1 MNTPLLSSSS
11 TNAGALPK
19 WQQPEKVAGRLVLLG
34 LAGAG
39 IYYWGVILPFLVDM
53 VFDAVKLG
61 IGLGSLFVLFL
72 LATNKRIK
80 AGLWYAGQRILRTA
94 AGLFVNTDP
103 IGIMEDYISNTEKE
117 ARQMDAEVGHIEGA
131 HELVQRKLK
140 ANADQMQEYLALADA
155 ATRQGEKDAA
165 GSYASRAA
173 QLLDYNQ
180 RLQPMAT
187 TTANVS
193 VVMRQIL
200 KAALRQIDASKFKVG
215 LLKDEYE
222 LVKRTSSGM
231 RAAMNI
237 LRGDPDKKYF
247 FDLAT
252 DRVAQDMAQQL
263 GQIKQAMRYS
273 QEFVKEMDIQ
283 NGVMSEKGQRL
294 LDKYQKGEFSAIM
307 DQEPQPVRL
316 GTAAQARAKAT
327 DDAYGKLL
335 D

>member
-1 MNTPLLSSSS
+1 MNTLLTTTSD
-11 TNAGALPK
+11 TDTGLPK
-19 WQQPEKVAGRLVLLG
+19 WQKPEKMAGRVVLLG
-34 LAGAG
+34 AAGAAV
-39 IYYWGVILPFLVDM
+39 YYWGVILPFLVDM
-53 VFDAVKLG
+53 VFDTVKLG
-61 IGLGSLFVLFL
+61 IGLGALFVLFL
-72 LATNKRIK
+72 LVTNKRIQ
-80 AGLWYAGQRILRTA
+80 AGIWYAGQRVLRTM
-94 AGLFVNTDP
+94 AGIFVNTDP
-103 IGIMEDYISNTEKE
+103 IGIMQDYIRNTEQE
-117 ARQMDAEVGHIEGA
+117 ARKMDAEVTNIEGA
-131 HELVQRKLK
+131 HELVKRKLA
-140 ANADQMQEYLALADA
+140 ANTAQMKEYLALASSA
-155 ATRQGEKDAA
+155 ARQNEKDMAE
-165 GSYASRAA
+165 SYASRAA
-173 QLLDYNQ
+173 QLEDYNK

-200 KAALRQIDASKFKVG
+200 KAALRQIDGSKFKVN

-283 NGVMSEKGQRL
+283 NGVMSEKGQAL
-294 LDKYQKGEFSAIM
+294 LSKYQNGDFNAVLNEK
-307 DQEPQPVRL
+307 PQ
-316 GTAAQARAKAT
+316 AQQSFATTKKAS
-327 DDAYGKLL
+327 DDAYSSLL

>member
-1 MNTPLLSSSS
+1 MNSPLLGPPP
-11 TNAGALPK
+11 TNDDNLPA
-19 WQQPEKVAGRLVLLG
+19 WQKPEKVAGWAFVAL
-34 LAGAG
+34 LAGLG
-39 IYYWGVILPFLVDM
+39 VYYWGQIVPYLVDI
-53 VFDAVKLG
+53 VFNSVKLG
-61 IGLGSLFVLFL
+61 IGLGALFVLFL
-72 LATNKRIK
+72 LATNKRVK
-80 AGLWYAGQRILRTA
+80 AGMWYLGQRVFRTL
-94 AGLFVNTDP
+94 AGIFVNTDP

-117 ARQMDAEVGHIEGA
+117 ARNMEAEVGHIEGA
-131 HELVQRKLK
+131 NQLVKRKLA
-140 ANADQMQEYLALADA
+140 ANNEQMKEYLALADSA
-155 ATRQGEKDAA
+155 QRQGERDAA
-165 GSYASRAA
+165 ESYASRAA
-173 QLLDYNQ
+173 QLEEYNR

-193 VVMRQIL
+193 LVMRQIL
-200 KAALRQIDASKFKVG
+200 KAALRQIDGSKFKVG

-294 LDKYQKGEFSAIM
+294 LEKYQKGDFNAIM
-307 DQEPQPVRL
+307 QDEPKVRMTTTQ
-316 GTAAQARAKAT
+316 TARAT

>member
-1 MNTPLLSSSS
+1 MNTLLPNPSSD
-11 TNAGALPK
+11 AGLPK

-34 LAGAG
+34 LVGTA
-39 IYYWGVILPFLVDM
+39 IYFWGQILPFLVDM
-53 VFDAVKLG
+53 VFDTVKLG

-94 AGLFVNTDP
+94 AGIFVNTDP
-103 IGIMEDYISNTEKE
+103 IGIMEDYIRNTEKE

-131 HELVQRKLK
+131 HELVKAKLK
-140 ANADQMQEYLALADA
+140 ANADQVKEYLALADS
-155 ATRQGEKDAA
+155 ATRQNEKEAA
-165 GSYASRAA
+165 DSYASRAA
-173 QLLDYNQ
+173 QLADYNQ

-187 TTANVS
+187 TTANVT

-200 KAALRQIDASKFKVG
+200 KAALRQIDGSKFKVS

-294 LDKYQKGEFSAIM
+294 LEKYQKGDFNAVLNE
-307 DQEPQPVRL
+307 QP
-316 GTAAQARAKAT
+316 QARPVLASNTISKSASN
-327 DDAYGKLL
+327 DAYSSLL

>member
-1 MNTPLLSSSS
+1 MNALPSFDS
-11 TNAGALPK
+11 APGLPK
-19 WQQPEKVAGRLVLLG
+19 WQQPEKMAGRVVLLG
-34 LAGAG
+34 LAGAAV
-39 IYYWGVILPFLVDM
+39 YYWGVILPFLVDM
-53 VFDAVKLG
+53 VFDTAKLG
-61 IGLGSLFVLFL
+61 IGLGVLFVLFL
-72 LATNKRIK
+72 LATNKRIH

-103 IGIMEDYISNTEKE
+103 IGIMEDYIRNTEKE
-117 ARQMDAEVGHIEGA
+117 ARKMDGEVTNIEGA
-131 HELVQRKLK
+131 HELVKRKLA
-140 ANADQMQEYLALADA
+140 ANTAQMQEYLNLANS
-155 ATRQGEKDAA
+155 ATRQGEKDMAE
-165 GSYASRAA
+165 SYAMRAA
-173 QLLDYNQ
+173 QLEEYNQ
-180 RLQPMAT
+180 RLLPMAT
-187 TTANVS
+187 TTANVT

-200 KAALRQIDASKFKVG
+200 KAALRQIDGSKFKVN
-215 LLKDEYE
+215 LLKDEYT

-283 NGVMSEKGQRL
+283 NGVMSEKGQAL
-294 LDKYQKGEFSAIM
+294 LEKYQKGDFNAVLNEM
-307 DQEPQPVRL
+307 PQQPQSIL
-316 GTAAQARAKAT
+316 TTKKAS
-327 DDAYGKLL
+327 DDAYSSLL

>member
-1 MNTPLLSSSS
+1 M
-11 TNAGALPK
+11 AAL
-19 WQQPEKVAGRLVLLG
+19 V
-34 LAGAG
+34 GAG
-39 IYYWGVILPFLVDM
+39 IYYWGKILPFLIDI
-53 VFDAVKLG
+53 VFDTVKLG
-61 IGLGSLFVLFL
+61 VGLGVLFVLFL
-72 LATNKRIK
+72 LATNKRIQT
-80 AGLWYAGQRILRTA
+80 GLWYMGQRIFRTA
-94 AGLFVNTDP
+94 ASIFVNTNP

-117 ARQMDAEVGHIEGA
+117 ARNMDAEVGHIEGA
-131 HELVQRKLK
+131 NELVKRKIMT
-140 ANADQMQEYLALADA
+140 NTVQMKEYLALAA
-155 ATRQGEKDAA
+155 SAQRQGEKDSAD
-165 GSYASRAA
+165 SYASRAA
-173 QLLDYNQ
+173 QLEDYNR

-193 VVMRQIL
+193 LVMRQIL
-200 KAALRQIDASKFKVG
+200 KAALRQIDNSKFKVN
-215 LLKDEYE
+215 LLKDEYA

-252 DRVAQDMAQQL
+252 DRVAEDMAQQL

-283 NGVMSEKGQRL
+283 NGVMSEKGQHL
-294 LDKYQKGEFSAIM
+294 LDQYQKGEFSAIM
-307 DQEPQPVRL
+307 NNEPPVPMS
-316 GTAAQARAKAT
+316 AATTRQAT

>member
-1 MNTPLLSSSS
+1 MNTLPSFNSESSE
-11 TNAGALPK
+11 LPK
-19 WQQPEKVAGRLVLLG
+19 WQQPEKMAGRVVLLG
-34 LAGAG
+34 LAGAAV
-39 IYYWGVILPFLVDM
+39 YYWGVILPFLVDM
-53 VFDAVKLG
+53 VFDTVKLG
-61 IGLGSLFVLFL
+61 IGLGTLFVLFL
-72 LATNKRIK
+72 LATNKRIH

-94 AGLFVNTDP
+94 AGIFVNTDP
-103 IGIMEDYISNTEKE
+103 IGIMEDYIGNTEKE
-117 ARQMDAEVGHIEGA
+117 ARKMDAEVTNIEGA
-131 HELVQRKLK
+131 HELVKRKLA
-140 ANADQMQEYLALADA
+140 ANTAQMQEYLSLASA
-155 ATRQGEKDAA
+155 ATRQNEKDMAE
-165 GSYASRAA
+165 SYAMRAA
-173 QLLDYNQ
+173 QLEEYNQ
-180 RLQPMAT
+180 RLLPMAT
-187 TTANVS
+187 TTANVT

-200 KAALRQIDASKFKVG
+200 KAALRQIDGSKFKVN
-215 LLKDEYE
+215 LLKDEYQ

-294 LDKYQKGEFSAIM
+294 LEKYQKGDFNAVLNEK
-307 DQEPQPVRL
+307 PQQPQSIL
-316 GTAAQARAKAT
+316 TTKKASN
-327 DDAYGKLL
+327 DAYSSLL

>member
-1 MNTPLLSSSS
+1 MNTPLLGPP
-11 TNAGALPK
+11 APADGLPS
-19 WQQPEKVAGRLVLLG
+19 WQKPEKVAAWVFVAL
-34 LAGAG
+34 LAGMG
-39 IYYWGVILPFLVDM
+39 VYYWGMIVPYLVDI
-53 VFDAVKLG
+53 VFDTVKLG
-61 IGLGSLFVLFL
+61 IGLGTLFVLFL

-80 AGLWYAGQRILRTA
+80 AGLWYLGQRIFRTA
-94 AGLFVNTDP
+94 ASLFVNTDP
-103 IGIMEDYISNTEKE
+103 IGIMEDYIRNTEKE
-117 ARQMDAEVGHIEGA
+117 ARNMEEEVGNIEGA
-131 HELVQRKLK
+131 SELVKRKMA
-140 ANADQMQEYLALADA
+140 ANADQMKEYLGLADSA
-155 ATRQGEKDAA
+155 LRQGEKDSAE
-165 GSYASRAA
+165 SYASRAA
-173 QLLDYNQ
+173 QLEDYNR

-193 VVMRQIL
+193 LVMRQIL
-200 KAALRQIDASKFKVG
+200 KAALRQIDGSKFKVN

-294 LDKYQKGEFSAIM
+294 LDKYQKGEFNAIM
-307 DQEPQPVRL
+307 ENEQPVRMNV
-316 GTAAQARAKAT
+316 AATAKAT

>member
-1 MNTPLLSSSS
+1 MNTLPSLNSESSE
-11 TNAGALPK
+11 LPK
-19 WQQPEKVAGRLVLLG
+19 WQQPEKMAGRVVLLG
-34 LAGAG
+34 LAGAAV
-39 IYYWGVILPFLVDM
+39 YYWGVILPFLVDM
-53 VFDAVKLG
+53 VFDTVKLG
-61 IGLGSLFVLFL
+61 IGLGTLFVLFL
-72 LATNKRIK
+72 LATNKRIH

-94 AGLFVNTDP
+94 AGIFVNTDP
-103 IGIMEDYISNTEKE
+103 IGIMEDYIRNTEKE
-117 ARQMDAEVGHIEGA
+117 ARKMDAEVTNIEGA
-131 HELVQRKLK
+131 HELVKRKLA
-140 ANADQMQEYLALADA
+140 ANTAQMQEYLSLASA
-155 ATRQGEKDAA
+155 ATRQNEKDMAE
-165 GSYASRAA
+165 SYASRAA
-173 QLLDYNQ
+173 QIQDYNQ
-180 RLQPMAT
+180 RLMPMAT
-187 TTANVS
+187 TTANVT

-200 KAALRQIDASKFKVG
+200 KAALRQIDGSKFKVG
-215 LLKDEYE
+215 LLKDEYA

-294 LDKYQKGEFSAIM
+294 LEKYQKGDFNAVLNEK
-307 DQEPQPVRL
+307 PQ
-316 GTAAQARAKAT
+316 AQQTILTTKKAS
-327 DDAYGKLL
+327 DDAYSSLL

>member
-1 MNTPLLSSSS
+1 MKTLLSPNL
-11 TNAGALPK
+11 TPALPK
-19 WQQPEKVAGRLVLLG
+19 WQQPEKVAGWVVLA
-34 LAGAG
+34 AGAG
-39 IYYWGVILPFLVDM
+39 AGVYYWGRIVPYLVDI
-53 VFDAVKLG
+53 VFNSVKLG
-61 IGLGSLFVLFL
+61 IGLGVLFGLFL
-72 LATNKRIK
+72 LGTNKRIQ
-80 AGLWYAGQRILRTA
+80 AGLWYAGQRVLRTL
-94 AGLFVNTDP
+94 AGIFVNTDP
-103 IGIMEDYISNTEKE
+103 IGVMEDYISNTEKE
-117 ARQMDAEVGHIEGA
+117 ARQMEGEIGHIEGA
-131 HELVQRKLK
+131 HELVKRKLA
-140 ANADQMQEYLALADA
+140 ANEGQMQEYLALADS

-165 GSYASRAA
+165 EAYASRAA
-173 QLLDYNQ
+173 QILDYNQ
-180 RLQPMAT
+180 RLQPMAA

-200 KAALRQIDASKFKVG
+200 KAALRQIDGSKFKVG

-294 LDKYQKGEFSAIM
+294 LEKYQKGDFNALLTSEKA
-307 DQEPQPVRL
+307 PVS
-316 GTAAQARAKAT
+316 TSVAATKKRT
-327 DDAYGKLL
+327 DDAYSSLL

>member
-1 MNTPLLSSSS
+1 
-11 TNAGALPK
+11 
-19 WQQPEKVAGRLVLLG
+19 
-34 LAGAG
+34 
-39 IYYWGVILPFLVDM
+39 
-53 VFDAVKLG
+53 
-61 IGLGSLFVLFL
+61 
-72 LATNKRIK
+72 
-80 AGLWYAGQRILRTA
+80 
-94 AGLFVNTDP
+94 
-103 IGIMEDYISNTEKE
+103 
-117 ARQMDAEVGHIEGA
+117 
-131 HELVQRKLK
+131 
-140 ANADQMQEYLALADA
+140 
-155 ATRQGEKDAA
+155 
-165 GSYASRAA
+165 
-173 QLLDYNQ
+173 
-180 RLQPMAT
+180 MAT

-193 VVMRQIL
+193 LVMRQIL
-200 KAALRQIDASKFKVG
+200 KAALRQIDNSKFKVN
-215 LLKDEYE
+215 LLKDEYT

-283 NGVMSEKGQRL
+283 NGVMSEKGQNL

-307 DQEPQPVRL
+307 DNEKPVAMNAGATRV
-316 GTAAQARAKAT
+316 AT

>member
-1 MNTPLLSSSS
+1 MKTLLADNLAPS
-11 TNAGALPK
+11 LPK
-19 WQQPEKVAGRLVLLG
+19 WQQPEKAAGWVL
-34 LAGAG
+34 LAGAAG
-39 IYYWGVILPFLVDM
+39 AGVYYWGKIVPYLVDI
-53 VFDAVKLG
+53 VFNSVKLG
-61 IGLGSLFVLFL
+61 IGLGVLFVLFL
-72 LATNKRIK
+72 LLTNRRIH

-94 AGLFVNTDP
+94 AGIFVNTDP
-103 IGIMEDYISNTEKE
+103 IGIMEDYIRTTEKE
-117 ARQMDAEVGHIEGA
+117 ALHMEAEVGHIEGA
-131 HELVQRKLK
+131 HELVKRKLA
-140 ANADQMQEYLALADA
+140 ANDQQMREYLALADS

-165 GSYASRAA
+165 EAYASRAA
-173 QLLDYNQ
+173 QIEDYNQ

-187 TTANVS
+187 TTASVS

-200 KAALRQIDASKFKVG
+200 KAALRQIDGSKFKVG

-252 DRVAQDMAQQL
+252 DRVAEDMAQQL

-273 QEFVKEMDIQ
+273 QEFVKEMDIT

-294 LDKYQKGEFSAIM
+294 LEKYQKGDFNALLNT
-307 DQEPQPVRL
+307 PTKTP
-316 GTAAQARAKAT
+316 AASSVAATKKAT
-327 DDAYGKLL
+327 NDAYSSLL

>member
-1 MNTPLLSSSS
+1 MNTLLTASSDQD
-11 TNAGALPK
+11 TGLPK
-19 WQQPEKVAGRLVLLG
+19 WQQPEKIAGRVF
-34 LAGAG
+34 LAGLVGTAV
-39 IYYWGVILPFLVDM
+39 YFWGSILPFLVDM
-53 VFDAVKLG
+53 VFDTVKLG
-61 IGLGSLFVLFL
+61 IGLGVLFVLFL
-72 LATNKRIK
+72 LATNKRIQ
-80 AGLWYAGQRILRTA
+80 AGLWYAGQRMMRTA
-94 AGLFVNTDP
+94 AGIFVNTDP
-103 IGIMEDYISNTEKE
+103 IGVMEDYIRNTEKE
-117 ARQMDAEVGHIEGA
+117 ARKMDAEVTNIEGA
-131 HELVQRKLK
+131 HELVKRKLA
-140 ANADQMQEYLALADA
+140 ANTAQMQEYLALAA
-155 ATRQGEKDAA
+155 SAQRQGEKDSAE
-165 GSYASRAA
+165 SYASRAA
-173 QLLDYNQ
+173 QIQDYNQ

-187 TTANVS
+187 TTANVT

-200 KAALRQIDASKFKVG
+200 KAALRQIDGSKFKVS
-215 LLKDEYE
+215 LLKDEYQ

-294 LDKYQKGEFSAIM
+294 LDKYQKGDFNAVLNEK
-307 DQEPQPVRL
+307 
-316 GTAAQARAKAT
+316 TAAPQSIAATKKAS
-327 DDAYGKLL
+327 DDAYSSLL

>member
-1 MNTPLLSSSS
+1 MNSLLPPPSQPGL
-11 TNAGALPK
+11 NDDLPK
-19 WQQPEKVAGRLVLLG
+19 WQQPEKVAGWVFVAG

-39 IYYWGVILPFLVDM
+39 VYFWGAILPFLVDV
-53 VFDAVKLG
+53 VFNTVKLG
-61 IGLGSLFVLFL
+61 IGLGVLFGLFL

-80 AGLWYAGQRILRTA
+80 AGLWYAGQRIFRTA
-94 AGLFVNTDP
+94 AGIFVNTDP
-103 IGIMEDYISNTEKE
+103 IGIMEDYIRNTEKE
-117 ARQMDAEVGHIEGA
+117 ARQMDAEVGHIEAA
-131 HELVQRKLK
+131 HELVKRKLD
-140 ANADQMQEYLALADA
+140 ANQQQMREYLALADS
-155 ATRQGEKDAA
+155 ATRQQERDAA
-165 GSYASRAA
+165 ESYASRAA
-173 QLLDYNQ
+173 QLQDYSQ
-180 RLQPMAT
+180 RLQPMLT
-187 TTANVS
+187 TTQNVS
-193 VVMRQIL
+193 LVMRQIL
-200 KAALRQIDASKFKVG
+200 KAALRQIDNSKFKVN
-215 LLKDEYE
+215 LLKDEYA

-294 LDKYQKGEFSAIM
+294 LEKYQKGEFSALLE
-307 DQEPQPVRL
+307 QEPPVRMS
-316 GTAAQARAKAT
+316 TTQTRVAT

>member
-1 MNTPLLSSSS
+1 MDSPLLGPPASLSGS
-11 TNAGALPK
+11 LPA
-19 WQQPEKVAGRLVLLG
+19 WQKPEKVAGWLFVAA

-39 IYYWGVILPFLVDM
+39 VYYWGQILPYLLDII
-53 VFDAVKLG
+53 FDSVKLG
-61 IGLGSLFVLFL
+61 IGLGALFVLFL
-72 LATNKRIK
+72 LATNKRIQ
-80 AGLWYAGQRILRTA
+80 AGLWYLGQRTFRTL
-94 AGLFVNTDP
+94 AGIFVNTDP
-103 IGIMEDYISNTEKE
+103 IGIMEDYIANTEKE
-117 ARQMDAEVGHIEGA
+117 ARNMEAEIGHVEGA
-131 HELVQRKLK
+131 HELVKRKLE
-140 ANADQMQEYLALADA
+140 ANRQQMQEYLALADA
-155 ATRQGEKDAA
+155 AQRQGERDSAA
-165 GSYASRAA
+165 GYASRAA
-173 QLLDYNQ
+173 QLDDYNK

-200 KAALRQIDASKFKVG
+200 KAALRQIDNSKFKVG

-294 LDKYQKGEFSAIM
+294 LDRYQKGDFNALM
-307 DQEPQPVRL
+307 QDQQTVRRP
-316 GTAAQARAKAT
+316 TAQTARTT
-327 DDAYGKLL
+327 DDTYGKLL

>member
-1 MNTPLLSSSS
+1 MTTSLLD
-11 TNAGALPK
+11 APRPGDDLPS
-19 WQQPEKVAGRLVLLG
+19 WQKPEKVAAWAFVAL
-34 LAGAG
+34 LAGLG
-39 IYYWGVILPFLVDM
+39 VYYWGMIVPFLVDI
-53 VFDAVKLG
+53 VFDTVKLG
-61 IGLGSLFVLFL
+61 IGLGTLFVLFL
-72 LATNKRIK
+72 LATNKRIQT
-80 AGLWYAGQRILRTA
+80 GLWYVGQRIFRTA

-103 IGIMEDYISNTEKE
+103 IGIMEAYISNTEKE
-117 ARQMDAEVGHIEGA
+117 ARNMEEEVGHIEGA
-131 HELVQRKLK
+131 NELVKRKLA
-140 ANADQMQEYLALADA
+140 ANTAQMQEYLSLADSA
-155 ATRQGEKDAA
+155 VRQGEKDSAE
-165 GSYASRAA
+165 SYASRAA
-173 QLLDYNQ
+173 QLEDYNR

-193 VVMRQIL
+193 LVMRQIL
-200 KAALRQIDASKFKVG
+200 KAALRQIDGSKFKVN

-307 DQEPQPVRL
+307 DNEAPVRMN
-316 GTAAQARAKAT
+316 AAPTTRQAT

>member
-1 MNTPLLSSSS
+1 MNTLPSLNSDSSE
-11 TNAGALPK
+11 LPK
-19 WQQPEKVAGRLVLLG
+19 WQQPEKMAGRVLMVG
-34 LAGAG
+34 LAGAAV
-39 IYYWGVILPFLVDM
+39 YYWGVILPFLVDM
-53 VFDAVKLG
+53 VFDTVKLG
-61 IGLGSLFVLFL
+61 IGLGVLFVLFL
-72 LATNKRIK
+72 LATNKRIH

-94 AGLFVNTDP
+94 AGIFVNTDP
-103 IGIMEDYISNTEKE
+103 IGIMEDYIRNTEKE
-117 ARQMDAEVGHIEGA
+117 ARKMDAEVTNIEGA
-131 HELVQRKLK
+131 HELVKRKLA
-140 ANADQMQEYLALADA
+140 ANSAQMQEYLGLADA
-155 ATRQGEKDAA
+155 ATRQGEKDMAE
-165 GSYASRAA
+165 SYASRAA
-173 QLLDYNQ
+173 QILDYNQ

-187 TTANVS
+187 TTANVT

-200 KAALRQIDASKFKVG
+200 KAALRQIDGSKFKVG
-215 LLKDEYE
+215 LLKDEYA

-294 LDKYQKGEFSAIM
+294 LEKYQKGDFNAVLNEK
-307 DQEPQPVRL
+307 PQQPQSIS
-316 GTAAQARAKAT
+316 TTKKAS
-327 DDAYGKLL
+327 DDAYSSLL

>member
-1 MNTPLLSSSS
+1 MNTLISSSS
-11 TNAGALPK
+11 NSDTGLPK
-19 WQQPEKVAGRLVLLG
+19 WQQPEKMAGRVVLLG
-34 LAGAG
+34 LAGAAV
-39 IYYWGVILPFLVDM
+39 YYWGVILPFLVDV
-53 VFDAVKLG
+53 VFNSVKLG
-61 IGLGSLFVLFL
+61 LGLGALFVLFL
-72 LATNKRIK
+72 LATNKRIQ
-80 AGLWYAGQRILRTA
+80 AGLWYAGQRVLRTA

-103 IGIMEDYISNTEKE
+103 IGIMEEYISNTEKE
-117 ARQMDAEVGHIEGA
+117 ARKMDAEVGHIEGA
-131 HELVQRKLK
+131 HELVKRKLA
-140 ANADQMQEYLALADA
+140 ANTAQMKEYLGLADS

-165 GSYASRAA
+165 EAYASRAA
-173 QLLDYNQ
+173 QIADYNQ

-187 TTANVS
+187 TTANVT

-200 KAALRQIDASKFKVG
+200 KAALRQIDGSKFKVN

-307 DQEPQPVRL
+307 DNEPPVRL
-316 GTAAQARAKAT
+316 NVAATRQAT

>member
-1 MNTPLLSSSS
+1 MKTLMSLNPDTE
-11 TNAGALPK
+11 LPK
-19 WQQPEKVAGRLVLLG
+19 WQQPEKVAGWLVLAG
-34 LAGAG
+34 LAGTAV
-39 IYYWGVILPFLVDM
+39 YFWGRILPFLVDM
-53 VFDAVKLG
+53 VFDTVKLG
-61 IGLGSLFVLFL
+61 IGLGGLFVLFL
-72 LATNKRIK
+72 LVTNKRIH
-80 AGLWYAGQRILRTA
+80 AGLWYAGQRILRTM

-117 ARQMDAEVGHIEGA
+117 ARKMDAEVGHIEGA
-131 HELVQRKLK
+131 HELVKRKL
-140 ANADQMQEYLALADA
+140 ADNTAQMKEYLALANS

-165 GSYASRAA
+165 EAYASRAA
-173 QLLDYNQ
+173 QLEDYNR

-187 TTANVS
+187 TTANVT

-200 KAALRQIDASKFKVG
+200 KAALRQIDGSKFKVG
-215 LLKDEYE
+215 LLKDEYQ

-307 DQEPQPVRL
+307 DNEPPVRL
-316 GTAAQARAKAT
+316 NVAATRQAT

>member
-1 MNTPLLSSSS
+1 MNTPLLGPPSP
-11 TNAGALPK
+11 ADGLPS
-19 WQQPEKVAGRLVLLG
+19 WQKPEKVAAWVFVAL
-34 LAGAG
+34 LAGLG
-39 IYYWGVILPFLVDM
+39 VYFWGSILPFLVDM
-53 VFDAVKLG
+53 VFDTVKLG
-61 IGLGSLFVLFL
+61 VGLGALFVLFL
-72 LATNKRIK
+72 LATNKRIQ
-80 AGLWYAGQRILRTA
+80 AGLWYAGQRIFRSM
-94 AGLFVNTDP
+94 AGIFVNTDP

-117 ARQMDAEVGHIEGA
+117 ARKMDAEVTNIEGA
-131 HELVQRKLK
+131 HELVKRKLA
-140 ANADQMQEYLALADA
+140 ANDAQVKEYLALADS

-165 GSYASRAA
+165 ESYAMRAA
-173 QLLDYNQ
+173 QVQAYNQ

-187 TTANVS
+187 TTANVT

-200 KAALRQIDASKFKVG
+200 TAALRQIDGSRFKVN
-215 LLKDEYE
+215 LLKDEYA

-294 LDKYQKGEFSAIM
+294 LDQYQKGEFNAIM
-307 DQEPQPVRL
+307 DNEPPVRMNV
-316 GTAAQARAKAT
+316 AATRQAT

>member
-1 MNTPLLSSSS
+1 MNALPSFNSEP
-11 TNAGALPK
+11 GLPK
-19 WQQPEKVAGRLVLLG
+19 WQQPEKVAGRVVLIGLVG
-34 LAGAG
+34 TAVYFWGA
-39 IYYWGVILPFLVDM
+39 ILPFLVDM
-53 VFDAVKLG
+53 VFDTVKLG
-61 IGLGSLFVLFL
+61 IGLGALFVLFL
-72 LATNKRIK
+72 LATNKRIQT
-80 AGLWYAGQRILRTA
+80 GLWYAGQRIFRSM
-94 AGLFVNTDP
+94 AGIFVNTDP

-117 ARQMDAEVGHIEGA
+117 ARKMDAEVTNIEGA
-131 HELVQRKLK
+131 HELVKRKLA
-140 ANADQMQEYLALADA
+140 ANDAQVKEYLALADS

-165 GSYASRAA
+165 ESYAMRAA
-173 QLLDYNQ
+173 QVQAYNQ

-187 TTANVS
+187 TTANVT

-200 KAALRQIDASKFKVG
+200 TAALRQIDGSRFKVN
-215 LLKDEYE
+215 LLKDEYA

-294 LDKYQKGEFSAIM
+294 LDQYQKGEFNAVLN
-307 DQEPQPVRL
+307 ENPQQPQSIL
-316 GTAAQARAKAT
+316 TTKKAS
-327 DDAYGKLL
+327 DDAYSSLL

>member
-1 MNTPLLSSSS
+1 MNSPLLGPPSPSD
-11 TNAGALPK
+11 GLPS
-19 WQQPEKVAGRLVLLG
+19 WQKPEKVAAWAFVALFAGLG
-34 LAGAG
+34 V
-39 IYYWGVILPFLVDM
+39 YYWGQIVPYLVDI
-53 VFDAVKLG
+53 VFDTVKLG
-61 IGLGSLFVLFL
+61 VGLGLLFVLFL
-72 LATNKRIK
+72 LATNKRIQ
-80 AGLWYAGQRILRTA
+80 AGLWYVGQRIFRTA
-94 AGLFVNTDP
+94 AGLFVNTNP
-103 IGIMEDYISNTEKE
+103 IGIMEDYIRNTEKE
-117 ARQMDAEVGHIEGA
+117 ARNMEGEVGHIEGA
-131 HELVQRKLK
+131 SELVKRKLD
-140 ANADQMQEYLALADA
+140 ANRAQMQEYLSLADSA
-155 ATRQGEKDAA
+155 LRQGEKDSAD
-165 GSYASRAA
+165 SYASRAA
-173 QLLDYNQ
+173 QLEDYNR
-180 RLQPMAT
+180 RLAPMAT

-193 VVMRQIL
+193 LVMRQIL
-200 KAALRQIDASKFKVG
+200 KAALRQIDNSKFKVN

-307 DQEPQPVRL
+307 DNEAPVRMNV
-316 GTAAQARAKAT
+316 GATARAT

>member
-1 MNTPLLSSSS
+1 MKTLLSPDLAP
-11 TNAGALPK
+11 TLPK
-19 WQQPEKVAGRLVLLG
+19 WQQPEKVAGWVVLA
-34 LAGAG
+34 AGAG
-39 IYYWGVILPFLVDM
+39 AGVYYWGKIVPYLVDI
-53 VFDAVKLG
+53 VFNSVKLG
-61 IGLGSLFVLFL
+61 IGLGALFGLFL
-72 LATNKRIK
+72 LATNKRLQT
-80 AGLWYAGQRILRTA
+80 GLWYAGQRVLRTL
-94 AGLFVNTDP
+94 AGIFVNTDP

-117 ARQMDAEVGHIEGA
+117 ARQMEGEIGHIEGA
-131 HELVQRKLK
+131 HELVKRKLA
-140 ANADQMQEYLALADA
+140 ANDQQMKEYLALADS
-155 ATRQGEKDAA
+155 ATRQNEKDAA
-165 GSYASRAA
+165 EAYASRAA
-173 QLLDYNQ
+173 QILDYNQ

-200 KAALRQIDASKFKVG
+200 KAALRQIDGSKFRVG

-263 GQIKQAMRYS
+263 GQIKQVMRYS

-294 LDKYQKGEFSAIM
+294 LDRYQKGDFNALLTTGKT
-307 DQEPQPVRL
+307 PVA
-316 GTAAQARAKAT
+316 TSVAATKKRS
-327 DDAYGKLL
+327 DDAYSSLL

>member
-1 MNTPLLSSSS
+1 MNTLPSFNSETSE
-11 TNAGALPK
+11 LPK
-19 WQQPEKVAGRLVLLG
+19 WQQPEKMAGRVVLLG
-34 LAGAG
+34 LAGAAV
-39 IYYWGVILPFLVDM
+39 YYWGVILPFLVDM
-53 VFDAVKLG
+53 VFDTVKLG
-61 IGLGSLFVLFL
+61 IGLGTLFVLFL
-72 LATNKRIK
+72 LATNKRIH

-94 AGLFVNTDP
+94 AGIFVNTDP
-103 IGIMEDYISNTEKE
+103 IGIMEDYIRNTEKE
-117 ARQMDAEVGHIEGA
+117 ARKMDAEVTNIEGA
-131 HELVQRKLK
+131 HELVKRKLA
-140 ANADQMQEYLALADA
+140 ANTAQMQEYLSLASA
-155 ATRQGEKDAA
+155 ATRQNEKDMAE
-165 GSYASRAA
+165 SYAMRAA
-173 QLLDYNQ
+173 QLQDYNQ
-180 RLQPMAT
+180 RLMPMAT
-187 TTANVS
+187 TTANVT

-200 KAALRQIDASKFKVG
+200 KAALRQIDGSKFKVN
-215 LLKDEYE
+215 LLKDEYQ

-294 LDKYQKGEFSAIM
+294 LEKYQKGDFNAVLNEK
-307 DQEPQPVRL
+307 PQQPQSIL
-316 GTAAQARAKAT
+316 TTKKAS
-327 DDAYGKLL
+327 DDAYSSLL

>member
-1 MNTPLLSSSS
+1 MHTPLLGPPSP
-11 TNAGALPK
+11 ADGLPS
-19 WQQPEKVAGRLVLLG
+19 WQKPEKVAAWLFVALLIG
-34 LAGAG
+34 MGV
-39 IYYWGVILPFLVDM
+39 YYWGKILPYLIDI
-53 VFDAVKLG
+53 VFDTVKLG
-61 IGLGSLFVLFL
+61 IGLGALFVLFL
-72 LATNKRIK
+72 LATNKRIQT
-80 AGLWYAGQRILRTA
+80 GLWYLGQRIFRTA
-94 AGLFVNTDP
+94 ASLFVNTDP
-103 IGIMEDYISNTEKE
+103 IGIMEAYISNTEQE
-117 ARQMDAEVGHIEGA
+117 ARNMEEEVGHIEGA
-131 HELVQRKLK
+131 NELVKRKLA
-140 ANADQMQEYLALADA
+140 ANTTQMQEYLALADSA
-155 ATRQGEKDAA
+155 LRQGEKESAD
-165 GSYASRAA
+165 SYASRAA
-173 QLLDYNQ
+173 QLEDYNR

-193 VVMRQIL
+193 LVMRQIL
-200 KAALRQIDASKFKVG
+200 KAALRQIDNSKFKVN

-294 LDKYQKGEFSAIM
+294 LDKYQRGEFNAIM
-307 DQEPQPVRL
+307 ENEPPVRMNV
-316 GTAAQARAKAT
+316 AATTRAT